1 MKATVTE
8 IGKHA
13 LDGKEPM
20 IILFGERATESLREY
35 SVIQKF
41 EGSEELGMKIGDQLK
56 IDDTVYQVEHV
67 GSFANANLNS
77 ISHVTLVFS
86 EVPEE
91 DAVVNGIYL
100 SPNIVPE
107 IKVGS
112 TIDYIS

>member
-20 IILFGERATESLREY
+20 IILFGERATDSLREY

-41 EGSEELGMKIGDQLK
+41 EESGELDVKTGAQLK
-56 IDDTVYQVEHV
+56 IDDAVYQVTHV

-100 SPNIVPE
+100 SPTTVPTV
-107 IKVGS
+107 KVGS
-112 TIDYIS
+112 IIEYIS

>member
-8 IGKHA
+8 IGEHA

-20 IILFGERATESLREY
+20 IILFGERATDSLKEY

-41 EGSEELGMKIGDQLK
+41 EESGELDVKVGDQLK
-56 IDDTVYQVEHV
+56 IDEIVYSVEHV

-77 ISHVTLVFS
+77 ISHVTLIFS

-100 SPNIVPE
+100 SPTTVPTV
-107 IKVGS
+107 KVGS
-112 TIDYIS
+112 VIEYIS